1 MQNGYRHMDTAQ
13 SYGTEQVVGNAIR
26 ESGVPREEVFVTTKL
41 WYDNQLSRYTSASD
55 DSVPGRIITGKSKN
69 PWMRV

>member
-1 MQNGYRHMDTAQ
+1 MDTAQ

-41 WYDNQLSRYTSASD
+41 WYDIQLSRYISASD